1 MANFIVA
8 ALLLVILGA
17 AARYVIQARKRGVM
31 CIGCP
36 DGGCC
41 HSGEGGCACGHESH
55 CSAATASKKFR
66 SPGSCSGSSGTF
78 L

>member
-1 MANFIVA
+1 MPSTARLRCKRERRIQMANFIVA

-17 AARYVIQARKRGVM
+17 AARYVIQARKRGVK

-41 HSGEGGCACGHESH
+41 HGGEGGCACGHQSH
-55 CSAATASKKFR
+55 CSGCHSE
-66 SPGSCSGSSGTF
+66 
-78 L
+78 

>member
-8 ALLLVILGA
+8 ALLLVIVGA
-17 AARYVIQARKRGVM
+17 AARYVLQARKRGVK

-41 HSGEGGCACGHESH
+41 HSGEGGCACGQESH
-55 CSAATASKKFR
+55 CTGCHSK
-66 SPGSCSGSSGTF
+66 
-78 L
+78 